1 MAWWWDDGPGGCR
14 NAGNGEGDHLDTSCP
29 LLDAGRVKSTKCNY
43 MDNPIIYWLWK
54 WTDIRKGHILVDI
67 LVSPVM
73 TLRQWDTKSQYQLL
87 YNLSQTRQSPRWQPH
102 HWLAYRPRTPVLLNL
117 RWARH
122 IWPPPCRWLLP
133 APVSELPPSPSTMTI
148 GDQKVYTR
156 TFCSGEQ
163 WSSLH
168 WTHGAG
174 SLWINIEWSCQWN
187 VWKHN

>member
-54 WTDIRKGHILVDI
+54 WIDIRKEHILVDI

-102 HWLAYRPRTPVLLNL
+102 HWLAYRPRTLELEVSTTHLTSTVSVEL
-117 RWARH
+117 RCPSFRRH
-122 IWPPPCRWLLP
+122 HPPWLSGIRKFTLVP
-133 APVSELPPSPSTMTI
+133 SAPVSSGHLYPGHMALAVCDVNQHWLELSMKCMET
-148 GDQKVYTR
+148 
-156 TFCSGEQ
+156 
-163 WSSLH
+163 
-168 WTHGAG
+168 
-174 SLWINIEWSCQWN
+174 
-187 VWKHN
+187 